1 MWNANAILAAT
12 DLRAVSRPALERAA
26 LMARDHRVALFVLH
40 VNVEPEP
47 ARHWLVPPFEEEL
60 ASLQAFMRRHEAA
73 ARERL
78 AEEVK
83 AVTRTIGTWPTELV
97 FRWGRPGDT
106 IVAEG
111 KRLDADM
118 IFVGTRGLP
127 LGAVA
132 ERVVTTADRPVM
144 VVPAHA
150 PSLVG
155 RERVDLKARA
165 SSPPGR

>member
-1 MWNANAILAAT
+1 MWKAIVAAT
-12 DLRAVSRPALERAA
+12 NLQSVSRPALERAV
-26 LMARDHRVALFVLH
+26 LMARDHRVTLYVLH
-40 VNVEPEP
+40 VKVEPEP

-73 ARERL
+73 ARDRL
-78 AEEVK
+78 AEEMR
-83 AVTRTIGTWPTELV
+83 AVTRSVGTWPAELL

-111 KRLDADM
+111 SRLDADA
-118 IFVGTRGLP
+118 IVVGTRGMP

-132 ERVVTTADRPVM
+132 ERVVTTADRPVL

-150 PSLVG
+150 APAFHPDAVT
-155 RERVDLKARA
+155 ERVSSTRAR
-165 SSPPGR
+165 